1 MRFSLLKGDICE
13 PSCFSSFPDEFI
25 HSSFSSIGVTLGSD
39 DTSIRKSILML
50 KELEE
55 KMMHESRSKD
65 RKSRGKKHG

>member
-1 MRFSLLKGDICE
+1 MRFSLLNGDICE

-50 KELEE
+50 KELEG

-65 RKSRGKKHG
+65 WKSRGKKHG